1 MAVHK
6 YSLKTSVKRSS
17 VKFICYFIVALLGC
31 LIVYD
36 ITKRIPVGGI
46 GGLLISGVVSMAVY
60 GCIILIVYGRSR
72 EFRAFLGRFI
82 RKGKRE

>member
-6 YSLKTSVKRSS
+6 YSLETSVKRSS

-31 LIVYD
+31 LMVYD

-46 GGLLISGVVSMAVY
+46 GGLLISGVVAVAVY
-60 GCIILIVYGRSR
+60 GAIILAIMEEPENSVHCL
-72 EFRAFLGRFI
+72 ADL
-82 RKGKRE
+82 